1 MRCVPLCFLPLVFAL
16 ALAACGGSDDEP
28 EPADADQAEEQGG
41 PEAAAQAVAEGFMA
55 ALNSDDAE
63 AACDFLDESAQN
75 AVSSESEEAEDCVT
89 AFPDYKAGLPEVEFF
104 EIGEVE
110 VGEDLDGETEIV
122 TVTLDHPDE
131 DAVAMEVREIADGEW
146 RATRVPGTS
155 LGGA

>member
-89 AFPDYKAGLPEVEFF
+89 AFPDYKAGLPEGELF
-104 EIGEVE
+104 ESGEGE
-110 VGEDLDGETEIV
+110 VGEDRGGEAARV
-122 TVTLDHPDE
+122 TVTLDH
-131 DAVAMEVREIADGEW
+131 A
-146 RATRVPGTS
+146 
-155 LGGA
+155 GA

>member
-1 MRCVPLCFLPLVFAL
+1 MRCVPPCFLPLLL

-41 PEAAAQAVAEGFMA
+41 PEAAAQAAAEGFRA
-55 ALNSDDAE
+55 ALIADAAA
-63 AACDFLDESAQN
+63 AACYVLDESGQTAG
-75 AVSSESEEAEDCVT
+75 SSETEEAEACVT
-89 AFPDYKAGLPEVEFF
+89 ASPDYRAGLPAVEFF

-131 DAVAMEVREIADGEW
+131 D
-146 RATRVPGTS
+146 
-155 LGGA
+155 